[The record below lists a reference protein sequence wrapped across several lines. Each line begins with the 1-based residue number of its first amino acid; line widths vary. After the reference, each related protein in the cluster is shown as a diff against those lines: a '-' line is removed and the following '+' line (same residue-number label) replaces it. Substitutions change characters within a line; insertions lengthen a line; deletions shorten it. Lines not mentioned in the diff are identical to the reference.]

1 MEHTV
6 VFEQKATLIPKDM
19 NRLGKETI
27 DSIVL
32 NNLRKNLEG
41 KCNQHGFVVPNSLE
55 ILSRNIGQTD
65 HGHYTGNIIF
75 HVQLQAKVYNPV
87 NGTILTGT
95 VEKKNKMGLY
105 IIYKDAI
112 RVLIPRDLH
121 IGNTHFEKIE
131 PGEEI
136 TVEIKKSRFQI
147 QDSFILSIGVLPS
160 GSGYVAGPTS
170 ESLLGPL
177 GTNTTVS
184 TEA

>member
-6 VFEQKATLIPKDM
+6 VFEQKAMLIPKDM
-19 NRLGKETI
+19 NRIGKETI
-27 DSIVL
+27 DSIIL
-32 NNLRKNLEG
+32 NNIRKNLEG
-41 KCNQHGFVVPNSLE
+41 KCNQHGFIVPNSLE
-55 ILSRNIGQTD
+55 ILSRNIGQID
-65 HGHYTGNIIF
+65 HGHYTGNIVF
-75 HVQLQAKVYNPV
+75 HVQVQAKVYNPV
-87 NGTILTGT
+87 NGTMLTGN

-112 RVLIPRDLH
+112 RILIPRDLH
-121 IGNTHFEKIE
+121 IGNTRFEEIE

-160 GSGYVAGPTS
+160 GDSAEAPRT
-170 ESLLGPL
+170 ETLLGPV
-177 GTNTTVS
+177 GVS